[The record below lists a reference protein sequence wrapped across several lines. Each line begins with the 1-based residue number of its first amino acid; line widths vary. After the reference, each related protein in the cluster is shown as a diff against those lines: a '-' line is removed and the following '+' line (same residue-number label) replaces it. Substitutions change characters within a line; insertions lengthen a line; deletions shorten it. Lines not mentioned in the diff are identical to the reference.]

1 MSLKQE
7 PPAALKTPTRRLFA
21 VWRAPGH
28 VQPMVAGQLS
38 DAVWRDVLHHLK
50 KTKTPYRARMAS

>member
-1 MSLKQE
+1 MSLT
-7 PPAALKTPTRRLFA
+7 PPTRRRFA

-38 DAVWRDVLHHLK
+38 DAVWRDVLRHMQ